1 MGAEQLLF
9 DPEEAGWLVH
19 EVDGGEVVC
28 QPVGKDLAE
37 PVDNV
42 QTIVSFDV
50 SREKGEP
57 GDEDGE
63 ILTSACGAVYS
74 CSSCLADMAGV
85 TSLMVSRYLKQWQ
98 DVLSFVTRSLPGY
111 SWSCPFCFPC

>member
-19 EVDGGEVVC
+19 EVDGGEVEC

-42 QTIVSFDV
+42 QTIIILWKRVSL
-50 SREKGEP
+50 ETK
-57 GDEDGE
+57 
-63 ILTSACGAVYS
+63 
-74 CSSCLADMAGV
+74 MA
-85 TSLMVSRYLKQWQ
+85 
-98 DVLSFVTRSLPGY
+98 RS
-111 SWSCPFCFPC
+111 